1 MTLTKSAQVTSVLPS
16 PALRSLVKAISVL
29 EANFLLEDQAMQA
42 KRNLKSKPQRKKKK
56 TVLKFVSASIIVLIV
71 LVVFLVPAFVSS
83 EKGRKIILA
92 KINALLD
99 GKADFARLSMGWW
112 KGIKVTNVS
121 FNDSSGQTSI
131 EVKQIATKPHYGSIL
146 FGSVSLGKTVIDEPR
161 VEINLKARQP
171 KETED
176 IEPKTTTGKKS
187 TPIAL
192 PIKKIDLVINDGNL
206 KVTDPQAGTVE
217 LSQINSKLNL
227 QPPGERTDFDI
238 TLVVAKE
245 GSASKI
251 STEGQIKPSNKKGWT
266 FKGTS
271 GDLTVEVND
280 LDLGSLEPLL
290 AWAGAELDAEGKVS
304 ANIKSEIKDGRFEN
318 LSGAIKAK
326 NLDIMSPRL
335 KGDRLKTS
343 LLDIEIELS
352 SDKELIK
359 IDDLQ
364 VQADWLKAR
373 ATGVVPTTFK
383 SLADFVKADSKYDL
397 QGTFDCDLAA
407 LLSQMPHTLGLK
419 EGMKVTSGKLSG
431 TVATATKAGKRKVT
445 GNASLEGLKGTV
457 DGKAIALQQ
466 PVKAE
471 AEITAEKD
479 KVIFDKVGFT
489 ASFGKIDCSGT
500 SESLWYTAD
509 IDLSALQTQLGQ
521 FLEVGKYQLAG
532 QVVEKGTISAKDN
545 QITAVGSSTVK
556 NLRITSKDGVSVS
569 EPQAHID
576 FAVGYDRKTRVANI
590 DSIKTRASFGQV
602 DIKDAIVPIGEK
614 AEKGMELSISAKV
627 DLQKAMPFAVMFASF
642 PKEMQLAGLA
652 QSDISISTAK
662 QGYRVISD
670 ATHIKNLKV
679 NYPGQKPFEQEE
691 IRIIFDAE
699 VNPTRKAIN
708 IKKLQL
714 ISPQIKIH
722 KGEFSQVGKGGKTKL
737 EGRVDCEYDWAAVS
751 TITGPFLPQGL
762 RLEGQRKDTISF
774 ASEYPTEQK
783 DKLLENLNTK
793 AKLGFAKARYMGLNF
808 GATDVGI
815 QIQNG
820 LLKVAPFS
828 TTVNNGQ
835 FRFAG
840 EANLKRKPALLKTPE
855 PIQIVKN
862 VQINNEMSRKL
873 LMYINPIFANAFN
886 VSGAATFDCERLAIP
901 LSEVNKKDIEVIG
914 TLSIS
919 QLHLEGSDLL
929 GQMLSLV
936 GSNAPG
942 QDFTIHP
949 TRFVLKNGQ
958 LQYEDMQLD
967 VGDNPVNFG
976 GVIGLDK
983 SLDMIVTLPFT
994 MSGRTARVGQETTE
1008 RISLPLIG
1016 TIDKPKLDVAR
1027 LLEEQLK
1034 KRLEEQLRKGLD
1046 KLFK

>member
-1 MTLTKSAQVTSVLPS
+1 MTLTKSAQVTSVLPTL
-16 PALRSLVKAISVL
+16 ALRSLVKAISDL
-29 EANFLLEDQAMQA
+29 ETNFLLGDQAMQVQ
-42 KRNLKSKPQRKKKK
+42 RRLKHRPQRKKKRI
-56 TVLKFVSASIIVLIV
+56 LKFVSAFIVV
-71 LVVFLVPAFVSS
+71 LTVFAVFLVPAFISS
-83 EKGRKIILA
+83 EKGRKIILT

-99 GKADFARLSMGWW
+99 GKTDFAGLSMGWW
-112 KGIKVTNVS
+112 KGIKVTDVS
-121 FNDSSGQTSI
+121 FNDNSGQTSI
-131 EVKQIATKPHYGSIL
+131 EVKQITTKPHYGSIL

-161 VEINLKARQP
+161 VNINLKARQP

-187 TPIAL
+187 MPIAL
-192 PIKKIDLVINDGNL
+192 PIKKVDLVINDGNL

-217 LSQINSKLNL
+217 LSQINSTLNL
-227 QPPGERTDFDI
+227 QPPGKRTDFDI
-238 TLVVAKE
+238 TMVVAKE
-245 GSASKI
+245 GNASKI
-251 STEGQIKPSNKKGWT
+251 STEGRIKPSTKKGWT

-271 GDLTVEVND
+271 GDLTVKVDD

-290 AWAGAELDAEGKVS
+290 AWAGIELDAEGKVS
-304 ANIKSEIKDGRFEN
+304 ADIKSEIKDGRLEN

-326 NLDIMSPRL
+326 NLDLMSPRL
-335 KGDRLKTS
+335 KGDRLKTG
-343 LLDIEIELS
+343 LLNVEIELS

-359 IDDLQ
+359 IDNLQ
-364 VQADWLKAR
+364 VQADWLKAQ

-431 TVATATKAGKRKVT
+431 TIVTTTKAGKRKVT

-457 DGKAIALQQ
+457 DGKTIALQQ
-466 PVKAE
+466 PIKAE

-500 SESLWYTAD
+500 SESLQYTAD

-532 QVVEKGTISAKDN
+532 QVVEKGTISTKDN

-556 NLRITSKDGVSVS
+556 NLRVTSKDGVSVS

-602 DIKDAIVPIGEK
+602 DIKDAVLPIGEK
-614 AEKGMELSISAKV
+614 TEKPLELTVSAKV
-627 DLQKAMPFAVMFASF
+627 DLEKAAPFAVMFASF
-642 PKEMQLAGLA
+642 PKDIQLAGLA
-652 QSDISISTAK
+652 ESQLSVSSKKDIYTIKTDSTK
-662 QGYRVISD
+662 
-670 ATHIKNLKV
+670 IKNLKLIS
-679 NYPGQKPFEQEE
+679 PGKQPFIQDQVLF
-691 IRIIFDAE
+691 IFDGDYD
-699 VNPTRKAIN
+699 PTRKN
-708 IKKLQL
+708 WTVRKLEL
-714 ISPQIKIH
+714 ISPDIKI
-722 KGEFSQVGKGGKTKL
+722 KGDFQQTVNSGKTKL
-737 EGRVDCEYDWAAVS
+737 QGKAQLEYDWSAIGNLAS
-751 TITGPFLPQGL
+751 AFLPQGL
-762 RLEGQRKDTISF
+762 TMQGQRKDTISF

-793 AKLGFAKARYMGLNF
+793 AKVGFTKAQYMGLNF
-808 GATDVGI
+808 GPTDVDI

-820 LLKVAPFS
+820 LLKIAPFS

-835 FRFAG
+835 FSFAC
-840 EANLKRKPALLKTPE
+840 EANLKDKPSLLKTTE
-855 PIQIVKN
+855 PIQIVKDI
-862 VQINNEMSRKL
+862 QINNEMARRL
-873 LMYINPIFANAFN
+873 LKYVNPVFANAVN
-886 VSGAATFDCERLAIP
+886 VSGLANFNCERLAIP
-901 LSEVNKKDIEVIG
+901 LNKVNKNDIEVIG
-914 TLSIS
+914 TIS
-919 QLHLEGSDLL
+919 ANQMRLEGSDLL
-929 GQMLSLV
+929 GQMLSV
-936 GSNAPG
+936 AGSNAPG

-967 VGDNPVNFG
+967 VGDNPVNFK

-983 SLDMIVTLPFT
+983 SLNMTVTLPYT
-994 MSGRTARVGQETTE
+994 MSGRTARVGEETTE

-1016 TIDKPKLDVAR
+1016 TIDKPKLDVAK

-1034 KRLEEQLRKGLD
+1034 KRLGEELQKGLE
-1046 KLFK
+1046 KLFE